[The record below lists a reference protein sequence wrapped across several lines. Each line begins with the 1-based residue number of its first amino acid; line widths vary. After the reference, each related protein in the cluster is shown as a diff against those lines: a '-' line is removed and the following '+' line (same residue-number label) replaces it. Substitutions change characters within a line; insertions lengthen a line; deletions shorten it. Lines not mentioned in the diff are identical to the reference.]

1 MTDRVVRKGPGR
13 VPDDDAILFEDLA
26 GTVLPALVARLRASH
41 LAELEV
47 RSDGWRVR
55 LRRDPRIAMRSP
67 QGADPAGTVAS
78 ARLEQTLDAGAVRS
92 PAVGYFSPARG
103 LIVGSSVAAGD
114 RLGGVDML
122 GIVLDVVAP
131 IVGLVTAIEAEPG
144 QAVEYGQVLVEIDPL
159 DDNAAGDRDEVEAGV
174 VDLTPGAELPT

>member
-1 MTDRVVRKGPGR
+1 MTDRVAGKGPGR
-13 VPDDDAILFEDLA
+13 EPDEDAILFEDLA

-47 RSDGWRVR
+47 RSAGWRVR
-55 LRRDPRIAMRSP
+55 LRRDPRHGVRSP
-67 QGADPAGTVAS
+67 QGGDTTGTAAS
-78 ARLEQTLDAGAVRS
+78 ARVEQALDTGAVRS

-103 LIVGSSVAAGD
+103 LVVGSSVAAGD

-122 GIVLDVVAP
+122 GIDLDVVAP

-159 DDNAAGDRDEVEAGV
+159 DDANPGSSDEIEASL
-174 VDLTPGAELPT
+174 VDLTPGAELPA